1 MEDLKTKTED
11 PGLVPVPGRQ
21 MYMSIYQHKYLASS
35 IVSKFSSKFGQESC
49 NFIRHLDA
57 MPMANASEDLEPNSC
72 GIRSQPGADSVRR
85 RAFHAG
91 DITETIA
98 HVKPENSRAAS
109 AKNVRNKGARLTSP

>member
-1 MEDLKTKTED
+1 
-11 PGLVPVPGRQ
+11 
-21 MYMSIYQHKYLASS
+21 MSIYEHRYLASS
-35 IVSKFSSKFGQESC
+35 IVSKFSSKFGQERC
-49 NFIRHLDA
+49 NFIRRLDA

-72 GIRSQPGADSVRR
+72 GIRSQPGVDSVRR

-91 DITETIA
+91 DMTTETIA